1 VEGYEPGIAEIG
13 WLLGQLERHFDE
25 HDRCEDHN
33 GDRCHRHDARRAGGW
48 TETVAIGRI
57 DLPATTTRVCGLA
70 LLPELAPSTAAG
82 RQGNEVGG
90 DCMVARS
97 LFDLVVPEGRLSRRF
112 RDFRRQEVFTAG
124 RQVMDE
130 IFADFPDVD
139 HNFAK
144 EFQTGGFSPRVL
156 ELALFAYLQEQGYDL
171 DRASPAPDF
180 VLSGSSPVAIEA
192 TTTNPPEGQD
202 PDDVDQTT
210 GLRRLVPADEPEAEQ
225 AFIFQ
230 VAKALRAKLTKRNA
244 AGLAYWE
251 QPHVAGLPF
260 VIALES
266 FFSASSLAYSIRP
279 LGDYLY
285 GRRDIPAF
293 DEAGNLRLT
302 SEPIAEHQYGGKTIP
317 SGLFSQPEARH
328 LSAVLFTNNATISK
342 FNRIGTERGYGPPDV
357 AMIRWGAIIDPHP
370 NAIEP
375 QMFGYL
381 VGDYGP
387 DERETFSEGLQ
398 VFHNPWADNPLD
410 LGVLRDVTEHELVDG
425 LVRTTTSRLE
435 IISSITHIFQGV
447 RAEQEAREALA
458 IILGTN
464 ADAG

>member
-1 VEGYEPGIAEIG
+1 MG
-13 WLLGQLERHFDE
+13 
-25 HDRCEDHN
+25 
-33 GDRCHRHDARRAGGW
+33 
-48 TETVAIGRI
+48 
-57 DLPATTTRVCGLA
+57 TR
-70 LLPELAPSTAAG
+70 S
-82 RQGNEVGG
+82 
-90 DCMVARS
+90 M
-97 LFDLVVPEGRLSRRF
+97 FDLVVPEARMSRRF
-112 RDFRRQEVFTAG
+112 RDLREQRVFTAG

-130 IFADFPDVD
+130 VFTDFPDVD
-139 HNFAK
+139 HNFVR
-144 EFQTGGFSPRVL
+144 EFQTGGFSPRIL
-156 ELALFAYLQEQGYDL
+156 ELALFAYMQEQGYDL

-180 VLSGSSPVAIEA
+180 ALSGSSSVAIEA

-210 GLRRLVPADEPEAEQ
+210 GPRRLIPEGGPEAEQ

-230 VAKALRAKLTKRNA
+230 VAKALRAKLTKRSA

-251 QPHVAGLPF
+251 QPHVAGMPF
-260 VIALES
+260 VIALAS
-266 FFSASSLAYSIRP
+266 FFSASSLTYSIRP

-285 GRRDIPAF
+285 GRRDVPTF
-293 DEAGNLRLT
+293 DSAGNLHLT
-302 SEPIAEHQYGGKTIP
+302 SEPIAEHHFGGKSIP

-357 AMIRWGAIIDPHP
+357 AMIRWGAITDPDP
-370 NAIEP
+370 NAVEP
-375 QMFGYL
+375 QLFGYL

-398 VFHNPWADNPLD
+398 VFHNPWAENPLD
-410 LGVLRDVTEHELVDG
+410 LGVLRDVTEHELVDD

-435 IISSITHIFQGV
+435 IVSSITQLFQGP

-458 IILGTN
+458 ILLGTGPGTN
-464 ADAG
+464 